1 MYFYDVVSKKVGFL
15 DYKNVISIL
24 AFFQRGRRKRITHD
38 FRQKFKI
45 SFESA
50 FL

>member
-24 AFFQRGRRKRITHD
+24 AFFQRG
-38 FRQKFKI
+38 
-45 SFESA
+45 
-50 FL
+50 

>member
-15 DYKNVISIL
+15 DYKNVIFDFGI
-24 AFFQRGRRKRITHD
+24 FPKRLTHD